1 MLIAMQATFLSKKL
15 KIRKIVNK
23 LYFKSSLCNSKF
35 GFLKISAPFNTIFLN
50 TQWNLIVNYINISEE
65 KMNELS
71 SNSEYLKNSFNKL
84 KSDYADIMI
93 EKTSEILLKEDE

>member
-1 MLIAMQATFLSKKL
+1 
-15 KIRKIVNK
+15 
-23 LYFKSSLCNSKF
+23 
-35 GFLKISAPFNTIFLN
+35 
-50 TQWNLIVNYINISEE
+50 
-65 KMNELS
+65 MNELS